1 MTLSRE
7 HTGSKISAKVEI
19 YILTRAE
26 LLCSLCYEIP
36 CSSSSSSGGV
46 RVVGGVKGVIPHYFV
61 GRQCPICLE
70 RAQTIQDSSPICSD
84 CEQDPNQVAKR
95 LSQWI
100 CIWDTR
106 IRYRS

>member
-1 MTLSRE
+1 MKN
-7 HTGSKISAKVEI
+7 GVKIIQAAA
-19 YILTRAE
+19 YNGACTAA
-26 LLCSLCYEIP
+26 
-36 CSSSSSSGGV
+36 SSSSSGGV